1 MTTSAAS
8 PIELAY
14 QAARYVPTE
23 AYRTH
28 EERRKKMYNPVKT
41 APTLVQAM
49 AHLGEKGMPLPK
61 ARQRAWEAIL
71 EEGARQYVE
80 GIGEWSQL
88 CDFLDTLALF
98 LKAEVEVRVG
108 RKKRRQAMRKF
119 VQRSDDRWSAKEL
132 VPKAQELA
140 QKIGKQR
147 GVNVNKLKKLE
158 SRIKGCADKW
168 EVLASLAQYY
178 PLSGVPSAVIDD
190 WVDDLGQVHLDT
202 FKQLV
207 SYTVV
212 LYRAEGLKRK
222 GV

>member
-1 MTTSAAS
+1 MTN
-8 PIELAY
+8 PIRLAY

-28 EERRKKMYNPVKT
+28 KGGKKKMYNPIKT

-49 AHLGEKGMPLPK
+49 SHLGEVALPLK
-61 ARQRAWEAIL
+61 EAKERAGNTIQEPEAK
-71 EEGARQYVE
+71 QYIE
-80 GIGEWSQL
+80 HIHEWSQL
-88 CDFLDTLALF
+88 RDFLDTLALF

-119 VQRSDDRWSAKEL
+119 VPKPRDQRERWDTAKL
-132 VPKAQELA
+132 VQRADEYAQA
-140 QKIGKQR
+140 IAGKK
-147 GVNVNKLKKLE
+147 GINDNKLKKLE
-158 SRIKGCADKW
+158 SRIKGCGDEW

-178 PLSGVPSAVIDD
+178 PLSGVPSDVIDD
-190 WVDDLGQVHLDT
+190 WVSDLGNVSLDT

-212 LYRAEGLKRK
+212 LYRAERIKKK
-222 GV
+222 G